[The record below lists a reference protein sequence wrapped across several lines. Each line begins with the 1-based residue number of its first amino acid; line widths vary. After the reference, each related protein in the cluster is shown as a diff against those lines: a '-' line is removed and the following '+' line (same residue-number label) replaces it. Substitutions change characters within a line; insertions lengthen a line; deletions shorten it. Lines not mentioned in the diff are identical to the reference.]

1 MILIFIAIFVSVC
14 YNMRRKIIARNPS
27 RRDQEEKKISNTI
40 SEPPKDICAHN
51 KAAYNYIYI

>member
-27 RRDQEEKKISNTI
+27 RSDQEEK
-40 SEPPKDICAHN
+40 EDFEYYLR
-51 KAAYNYIYI
+51 AAKRYMGTQ